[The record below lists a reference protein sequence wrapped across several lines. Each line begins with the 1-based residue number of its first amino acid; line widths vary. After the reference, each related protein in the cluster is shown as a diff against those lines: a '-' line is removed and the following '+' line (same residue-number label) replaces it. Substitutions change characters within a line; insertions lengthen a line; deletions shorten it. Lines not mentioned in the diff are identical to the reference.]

1 MEKNVYFISGID
13 TDAGKSYCTAYYAC
27 QLIGSGKRVIT
38 QKFIQTG
45 MMHLNR
51 EISYSSSSDIMTEEI
66 SISEKPVVN
75 YTVREMKAKSF

>member
-45 MMHLNR
+45 NVGYSEDIDLHRRLMGDRKSTRVGKVRNTY
-51 EISYSSSSDIMTEEI
+51 ESYQ
-66 SISEKPVVN
+66 
-75 YTVREMKAKSF
+75 

>member
-38 QKFIQTG
+38 QKFILFSRFKSKLPT
-45 MMHLNR
+45 L
-51 EISYSSSSDIMTEEI
+51 EAYAKSDIR
-66 SISEKPVVN
+66 PLV
-75 YTVREMKAKSF
+75 

>member
-1 MEKNVYFISGID
+1 METKNIYFISGID

-45 MMHLNR
+45 NIGLFRGYRPAPPSHGHR
-51 EISYSSSSDIMTEEI
+51 HDGGR
-66 SISEKPVVN
+66 P
-75 YTVREMKAKSF
+75 